1 MLELLIR
8 TLQFALPV
16 LVTIFLGLFLAGILV
31 ELGLLNRISSISRP
45 LVSVAHLPE
54 ICASSFIVS
63 LGSTVAANAMVAR
76 FKEDNSLENS
86 EVFLCTL
93 INSIPAY
100 IREIFT
106 YQIPIV
112 VPALGLFA
120 GSLYALIFMVTA
132 VIKVLVVIT
141 VGRLLFE
148 PRSYGLVNPSEP
160 KGAVG
165 IKDAS
170 DAESFPNAKDSQGAK
185 KSIRI
190 KNAAFKILRSQR
202 RIFLRIS
209 SVYLIMT
216 FLLFMLRDR
225 GLFEAM
231 ALLPLAGIFGI
242 PPESVVPL
250 TTYVA
255 SPVLGISMIGPMIK
269 SGSISEIQAMIVLML
284 GSMFMLP
291 VFALRS
297 MVPNYTALF
306 GARLGLSVVV
316 VSTGISILVRL
327 AFLLA
332 FLRMA

>member
-1 MLELLIR
+1 MLDLLIG

-16 LVTIFLGLFLAGILV
+16 LITIFLGLFFAGLLAEMGA
-31 ELGLLNRISSISRP
+31 LNRISRVSRP
-45 LVSVAHLPE
+45 LVSLAHLPE
-54 ICASSFIVS
+54 ICASSFVVS
-63 LGSTVAANAMVAR
+63 LGSTVAANSMVAK
-76 FKEDNSLENS
+76 FKEDNSLENR
-86 EVFLCTL
+86 EVFLCTM

-120 GSLYALIFMVTA
+120 GGLYAMVFMVTA
-132 VIKVLVVIT
+132 IVKILVVLIL
-141 VGRLLFE
+141 GRTLFE
-148 PRSYGLVNPSEP
+148 PRSYGQMAPE
-160 KGAVG
+160 
-165 IKDAS
+165 
-170 DAESFPNAKDSQGAK
+170 AK
-185 KSIRI
+185 KSVSLDRAVS
-190 KNAAFKILRSQR
+190 KVLRSQR
-202 RIFLRIS
+202 RTFLRIA

-216 FLLFMLRDR
+216 YILFILREK
-225 GLFEAM
+225 GLFESM
-231 ALLPLAGIFGI
+231 SVLPIAGIFGI
-242 PPESVVPL
+242 PPESILPL

-255 SPVLGISMIGPMIK
+255 SPILGISMLGPMIK

-306 GARLGLSVVV
+306 GPRLGLSVVV

-332 FLRMA
+332 FLRIA

>member
-1 MLELLIR
+1 MLDLLIR

-16 LVTIFLGLFLAGILV
+16 LITIFLGLFFAGLLAEMGA
-31 ELGLLNRISSISRP
+31 LNRISRVSRP
-45 LVSVAHLPE
+45 LVSLAHLPE
-54 ICASSFIVS
+54 ICASSFVVS
-63 LGSTVAANAMVAR
+63 LGSTVAANSMVAS
-76 FKEDNSLENS
+76 FKEDNSLENK
-86 EVFLCTL
+86 EVFLCTM

-120 GSLYALIFMVTA
+120 GGLYAMVFMVTA
-132 VIKVLVVIT
+132 IVKILVVIIL
-141 VGRLLFE
+141 GRTLFE
-148 PRSYGLVNPSEP
+148 PRSYGQMAPE
-160 KGAVG
+160 
-165 IKDAS
+165 
-170 DAESFPNAKDSQGAK
+170 AK
-185 KSIRI
+185 KSVSLDRAVS
-190 KNAAFKILRSQR
+190 KVLRSQR
-202 RIFLRIS
+202 RIFLRIA

-216 FLLFMLRDR
+216 YILFILRER
-225 GLFEAM
+225 GLFESM
-231 ALLPLAGIFGI
+231 SVLPIAGIFGI
-242 PPESVVPL
+242 PPESMVPL

-255 SPVLGISMIGPMIK
+255 SPILGISMLGPMIK
-269 SGSISEIQAMIVLML
+269 SGSVSEVQAMIVLML

-306 GARLGLSVVV
+306 GPRLGLSVVV

-332 FLRMA
+332 FLRIA

>member
-31 ELGLLNRISSISRP
+31 ELGLLNSISSISRP
-45 LVSVAHLPE
+45 LVSVGHLPE

-120 GSLYALIFMVTA
+120 GSLYASIFMVTA
-132 VIKVLVVIT
+132 IIKVIVVII
-141 VGRLLFE
+141 VGRTLFE
-148 PRSYGLVNPSEP
+148 PRLYGQLNPIDINDPPGLKNSP
-160 KGAVG
+160 NSVKSVH
-165 IKDAS
+165 IKT
-170 DAESFPNAKDSQGAK
+170 
-185 KSIRI
+185 
-190 KNAAFKILRSQR
+190 AAFKVVHSQR
-202 RIFLRIS
+202 RIFLRIA
-209 SVYLIMT
+209 SVYLVMT
-216 FLLFMLRDR
+216 FLLFMLRDK

-231 ALLPLAGIFGI
+231 ALLPIADLFGI

-269 SGSISEIQAMIVLML
+269 SGSISDIQAMIVLML

-291 VFALRS
+291 VFAMRS

>member
-1 MLELLIR
+1 MLDLLIR

-16 LVTIFLGLFLAGILV
+16 LTTIFLGLFFAGLLAEMGA
-31 ELGLLNRISSISRP
+31 LNRISRVSRP
-45 LVSVAHLPE
+45 LVSLAHLPE
-54 ICASSFIVS
+54 ICASSFVVS
-63 LGSTVAANAMVAR
+63 LGSTVAANSMVAS
-76 FKEDNSLENS
+76 FKEDNSLENK
-86 EVFLCTL
+86 EVFLCTM

-120 GSLYALIFMVTA
+120 GGLYAMVFMVTA
-132 VIKVLVVIT
+132 IVKILVVIIL
-141 VGRLLFE
+141 GRTLFE
-148 PRSYGLVNPSEP
+148 PRSYGQMAPE
-160 KGAVG
+160 
-165 IKDAS
+165 
-170 DAESFPNAKDSQGAK
+170 AK
-185 KSIRI
+185 KSVSLDRAVS
-190 KNAAFKILRSQR
+190 KVLRSQR
-202 RIFLRIS
+202 RIFLRIA

-216 FLLFMLRDR
+216 YILFILRER
-225 GLFEAM
+225 GLFESM
-231 ALLPLAGIFGI
+231 SVLPIAGIFGI
-242 PPESVVPL
+242 PPESMVPL

-255 SPVLGISMIGPMIK
+255 SPILGISMLGPMIK
-269 SGSISEIQAMIVLML
+269 SGSVSEVQAMIVLML

-306 GARLGLSVVV
+306 GPRLGLSVVV

-332 FLRMA
+332 FLRIA

>member
-16 LVTIFLGLFLAGILV
+16 LVTIFLGLFIAGILV
-31 ELGLLNRISSISRP
+31 ELGLLNRISRISRP
-45 LVSVAHLPE
+45 LVSIAHLPE

-86 EVFLCTL
+86 EVFLCTM

-120 GSLYALIFMVTA
+120 GTLYALIFMVTA
-132 VIKVLVVIT
+132 VVKILVVILL
-141 VGRLLFE
+141 GRTLYE
-148 PRSYGLVNPSEP
+148 PRRYGQSNPPGTKDLPDTKDHQE
-160 KGAVG
+160 
-165 IKDAS
+165 IKNS
-170 DAESFPNAKDSQGAK
+170 PIAK
-185 KSIRI
+185 KNTSL
-190 KNAAFKILRSQR
+190 KAASLKVFRSQR
-202 RIFLRIS
+202 AIFLRIA
-209 SVYLIMT
+209 SVYLVMT

-225 GLFEAM
+225 GLFESM
-231 ALLPLAGIFGI
+231 TLLPIAGLFGI
-242 PPESVVPL
+242 PQESIVPL

-255 SPVLGISMIGPMIK
+255 SPVLGISMLGPMIK

-306 GARLGLSVVV
+306 GARVGLSVVT

-327 AFLLA
+327 AFLLM
-332 FLRMA
+332 FLNIS

>member
-16 LVTIFLGLFLAGILV
+16 LVTIFLGLFLAGIFV

-120 GSLYALIFMVTA
+120 GTLYASIFMVTA
-132 VIKVLVVIT
+132 VIKVLVVII
-141 VGRLLFE
+141 VGRMLFE
-148 PRSYGLVNPSEP
+148 TRSYGLANPSEL
-160 KGAVG
+160 KDAAG

-170 DAESFPNAKDSQGAK
+170 GAENFPDAKDSQGAK
-185 KSIRI
+185 KGTQI
-190 KNAAFKILRSQR
+190 KTAAFKILRSQR

-332 FLRMA
+332 FLNMT

>member
-1 MLELLIR
+1 MLDLLIR

-16 LVTIFLGLFLAGILV
+16 LITIFLGLFFAGLLAEMGA
-31 ELGLLNRISSISRP
+31 LNRISRVSRP
-45 LVSVAHLPE
+45 LVSLAHLPE
-54 ICASSFIVS
+54 ICASSFVVS
-63 LGSTVAANAMVAR
+63 LGSTVAANSMVAS
-76 FKEDNSLENS
+76 FKEDNSLENK
-86 EVFLCTL
+86 EVFLCTM

-120 GSLYALIFMVTA
+120 GGLYAMVFMVTA
-132 VIKVLVVIT
+132 LVKILVVIIL
-141 VGRLLFE
+141 GRTLFE
-148 PRSYGLVNPSEP
+148 PRSYGQMAPE
-160 KGAVG
+160 
-165 IKDAS
+165 
-170 DAESFPNAKDSQGAK
+170 AK
-185 KSIRI
+185 KSVSLDRAVS
-190 KNAAFKILRSQR
+190 KVLRSQR
-202 RIFLRIS
+202 RIFLRIA

-216 FLLFMLRDR
+216 YILFLLRER
-225 GLFEAM
+225 GLFESM
-231 ALLPLAGIFGI
+231 SVLPIAGIFGI
-242 PPESVVPL
+242 PPESIVPL

-255 SPVLGISMIGPMIK
+255 SPILGISMLGPMIK
-269 SGSISEIQAMIVLML
+269 SGSVSEIQAMIVLML

-306 GARLGLSVVV
+306 GPRLGLSVVV

-332 FLRMA
+332 FLRIA

>member
-1 MLELLIR
+1 MQELLIR

-16 LVTIFLGLFLAGILV
+16 LVTIFLGLFSAGILV
-31 ELGLLNRISSISRP
+31 ELGLLNSISRISRP
-45 LVSVAHLPE
+45 LVSIARLPE

-76 FKEDNSLENS
+76 FKDDNSLENR
-86 EVFLCTL
+86 EVFLCTM

-120 GSLYALIFMVTA
+120 GTLYALVFMVTA
-132 VIKVLVVIT
+132 IVKIFVVIIL
-141 VGRLLFE
+141 GRTLFE
-148 PRSYGLVNPSEP
+148 PRYYGQAMPSDTRDTVAR
-160 KGAVG
+160 GTAVMKNSSDSNDFPDANRISC
-165 IKDAS
+165 IKT
-170 DAESFPNAKDSQGAK
+170 
-185 KSIRI
+185 
-190 KNAAFKILRSQR
+190 AAFKVILSQR
-202 RIFLRIS
+202 KIFLRIS
-209 SVYLIMT
+209 SLYLAMT
-216 FLLFMLRDR
+216 FLLFTLRDR
-225 GLFEAM
+225 GMFEST
-231 ALLPLAGIFGI
+231 ALLPMAGLFGI
-242 PPESVVPL
+242 PTESIVPL

-255 SPVLGISMIGPMIK
+255 SPILGISMIGPMIR

-291 VFALRS
+291 AFALRS

-332 FLRMA
+332 FLSID

>member
-1 MLELLIR
+1 MLDLLIR

-16 LVTIFLGLFLAGILV
+16 LITIFLGLFFAGLLAEIGV
-31 ELGLLNRISSISRP
+31 LNRISRVSRP
-45 LVSVAHLPE
+45 LVSLAHLPE
-54 ICASSFIVS
+54 ICASSFVVS
-63 LGSTVAANAMVAR
+63 LGSTVAANSMVAR
-76 FKEDNSLENS
+76 FKEDNSLENK
-86 EVFLCTL
+86 EVFLCTM

-120 GSLYALIFMVTA
+120 GGLYAMVFMVTA
-132 VIKVLVVIT
+132 IVKILVVIIL
-141 VGRLLFE
+141 GRTLFE
-148 PRSYGLVNPSEP
+148 PRSYGQMVPE
-160 KGAVG
+160 
-165 IKDAS
+165 
-170 DAESFPNAKDSQGAK
+170 AK
-185 KSIRI
+185 KSVSLNRAVS
-190 KNAAFKILRSQR
+190 KVLRSQR
-202 RIFLRIS
+202 RIFLRIA

-216 FLLFMLRDR
+216 YILFLLRER
-225 GLFEAM
+225 GLFESM
-231 ALLPLAGIFGI
+231 SVLPIAGIFGI
-242 PPESVVPL
+242 PPESIVPL

-255 SPVLGISMIGPMIK
+255 SPILGISMLGPMIK
-269 SGSISEIQAMIVLML
+269 SGSVSEIQAMIVLML

-306 GARLGLSVVV
+306 GPRLGLSVVV

-332 FLRMA
+332 FLRIA